1 MASNVKSHRGIRN
14 KGAVGEREIKDRFIA
29 AMAWIESQYAIDGE
43 PQSEKVKRNST
54 QSDRGGHD
62 LIGIPGL
69 CIEVKRQEA
78 LSLGAWWKQC
88 TEQAA
93 RFGGQPVLIYRQ
105 NGRTW
110 RVVTLGSLTDGTTSI
125 WAKVECDL
133 EDFMAY
139 YKAVYSVWLMR
150 KGVDRR

>member
-1 MASNVKSHRGIRN
+1 MPSNVKSHRGIRN
-14 KGAVGEREIKDRFIA
+14 KGATGEREIKDRFIT
-29 AMAWIESQYAIDGE
+29 AMAWIEAQFIIDGE

-133 EDFMAY
+133 EDFMTY
-139 YKAVYSVWLMR
+139 YKAVYSVWLTSSNNR
-150 KGVDRR
+150 K

>member
-29 AMAWIESQYAIDGE
+29 AMAWIEAQFVIEGE

-78 LSLGAWWKQC
+78 LSVGSWW
-88 TEQAA
+88 EQAVTQA
-93 RFGGQPVLIYRQ
+93 TRFGGLPVLIYRQ
-105 NGRTW
+105 NKRAWRVRTW
-110 RVVTLGSLTDGTTSI
+110 GALHLDGASA
-125 WAKVECDL
+125 WAVVECEL
-133 EDFMAY
+133 EEFMRFY
-139 YKAVYSVWLMR
+139 GSVYFEWLLK
-150 KGVDRR
+150 KGLTRR